1 MSKNN
6 LRKKGDERVSDD
18 SMNEL
23 LEVFLFETKQFIGQ
37 LEEIVLDNE
46 KEGYYSEISVNEI
59 FRIMHTI
66 KGSAAMMNYTGIST
80 VAHALEDLFSYI
92 RENIQIQLDYSSL
105 TDIILEGIDFT
116 KIELEK
122 IKNGDMTNKS
132 NPQLIEQI
140 GNMINAIKSGQK
152 RMEHY
157 RITVRFEPE
166 CKMEHIRAFSIVS
179 RLKQSV
185 ANLSYYPDVDTTE
198 NTEEVISVLCKQGLT
213 IDLETELAYEKIIDV
228 METFDSIAEYHVGK
242 VAIVEIK
249 EILSE
254 NTAEQEHKT
263 DVNTEKQSS
272 IISVSVDKLDKLMDL
287 MGELV
292 IAEAMVVQNPDL
304 KDLVLDN
311 FIKAAT
317 QLNKITEEM
326 QDMIMS
332 VRMVP
337 LSATFH
343 KMNRLVRDMSKKLG
357 KEVILELVG
366 EETEVDKNI
375 IERISDPL
383 MHLVRNAVDHGIES
397 PEVRIFVG
405 KNKTGKI
412 TLEACNAG
420 GDVVVK
426 VRDDGIGLEKDKILE
441 KAIERG
447 ILTKSKED
455 MTERE
460 ILNLIFVPGF
470 STNHEVS
477 EFSGRGVGMDVVMRN
492 IEIAGGSVTLESAP
506 NKGTTVVIKIP
517 LTLAIIDGMNI
528 RVGRSNYT
536 IPTTSVME
544 FFRPERKDITKSP
557 EGNEMIL
564 VRGRCYPI
572 LRLNEFYSVKEAETM
587 MDKGIMIMVEQEEKM
602 ICLFADELL
611 GQQQVVVKALPK
623 YIQNLKKI
631 KGLTGCTLLG
641 DGVISLILD
650 VSGLVVNNKVKDLV

>member
-1 MSKNN
+1 M
-6 LRKKGDERVSDD
+6 SDD

-23 LEVFLFETKQFIGQ
+23 LELFLYETIQFIRQ

-46 KEGYYSEISVNEI
+46 KEGHYSEKSVNEI

-92 RENIQIQLDYSSL
+92 RENIQIQLDYSAL

-140 GNMINAIKSGQK
+140 GNMLNAIKSGQK

-166 CKMEHIRAFSIVS
+166 CKMEHIRAFSLVS

-213 IDLETELAYEKIIDV
+213 IDLETEQAYEKIIDV

-242 VAIVEIK
+242 VAIAEIK
-249 EILSE
+249 ETLSE

-397 PEVRIFVG
+397 PEARIFVG

-426 VRDDGIGLEKDKILE
+426 VRDDGIGLEKDRILE

-492 IEIAGGSVTLESAP
+492 IEMAGGSVTLESAP

-587 MDKGIMIMVEQEEKM
+587 MDKGIMIIVEQEEKM

-623 YIQNLKKI
+623 YIQNLKEI